1 MATPFF
7 HVDVQQPAEMRFNRA
22 RVRRAFVTIG
32 QRHMR
37 DARRLVMRRA
47 RSAPGENPGYQTG
60 RLARS
65 IGYMVPGASKKRA
78 GFMTRIAPNQ
88 RNGKGNRM
96 ISGDFYPAF
105 LFFGVRG
112 GAKRRRSHHRGA
124 SGGSGWRLAPRQS
137 YPRAYPPA
145 GGSGRVYSVRR
156 GPAEC
161 RLRWSAPD
169 EFSLR
174 KVPVR
179 ANKPA
184 KTLRHVEFLH
194 FRNRRAVFVKM
205 ADKHQHPQTNI
216 IRQV

>member
-65 IGYMVPGASKKRA
+65 IGYMVPRASKKRA

-88 RNGKGNRM
+88 RNGK
-96 ISGDFYPAF
+96 PQA
-105 LFFGVRG
+105 
-112 GAKRRRSHHRGA
+112 RR
-124 SGGSGWRLAPRQS
+124 Q
-137 YPRAYPPA
+137 
-145 GGSGRVYSVRR
+145 
-156 GPAEC
+156 
-161 RLRWSAPD
+161 RLR
-169 EFSLR
+169 
-174 KVPVR
+174 
-179 ANKPA
+179 
-184 KTLRHVEFLH
+184 
-194 FRNRRAVFVKM
+194 
-205 ADKHQHPQTNI
+205 
-216 IRQV
+216 

>member
-65 IGYMVPGASKKRA
+65 IGYMVPRASKKRA

-124 SGGSGWRLAPRQS
+124 SGGSGWRLR
-137 YPRAYPPA
+137 
-145 GGSGRVYSVRR
+145 
-156 GPAEC
+156 
-161 RLRWSAPD
+161 
-169 EFSLR
+169 F
-174 KVPVR
+174 
-179 ANKPA
+179 
-184 KTLRHVEFLH
+184 
-194 FRNRRAVFVKM
+194 
-205 ADKHQHPQTNI
+205 
-216 IRQV
+216 